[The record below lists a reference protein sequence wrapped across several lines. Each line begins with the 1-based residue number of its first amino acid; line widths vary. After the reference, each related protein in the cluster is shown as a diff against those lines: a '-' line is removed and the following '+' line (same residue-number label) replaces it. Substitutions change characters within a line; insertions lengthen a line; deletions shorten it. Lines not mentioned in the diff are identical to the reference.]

1 MAYDLEDG
9 ERAIKLGAYRQAFEI
24 FMMLC
29 VNQEDPAFYKLSEM
43 AINKQLEE
51 DELQRLIDMM
61 REEVRKKNGEA
72 TFNLAVVYWRAPYAT
87 KDIEKAVEYLNAA
100 CRMEVAQAF
109 VALAKLYMGEG
120 AHLPLATGSNIMNLL
135 HQGFEHGSVEAAHLI
150 AKEHLSGHHA
160 KKDNYEAFKY
170 LFIAGRLGIT
180 EAKKHTMV
188 MQGLN
193 ASPEFKMAQQEAMQL
208 IEHLENQMVKWV

>member
-9 ERAIKLGAYRQAFEI
+9 ERAVKLGAYRQAFEI

-29 VNQEDPAFYKLSEM
+29 VNQEDPAFFKLSEM

-51 DELQRLIDMM
+51 EELQRLIDMM
-61 REEVRKKNGEA
+61 KEEVRKKNGEA

-87 KDIEKAVEYLNAA
+87 KNLEKAIEYLNAA

-109 VALAKLYMGEG
+109 IALAKLYMSDG

-150 AKEHLSGHHA
+150 AKEHLSGHYA
-160 KKDNYEAFKY
+160 KKDSYEAFKY

-193 ASPEFKMAQQEAMQL
+193 ASPEFKLAQQEAMQI
-208 IEHLENQMVKWV
+208 IEHHESKMIKWV